1 LAPSSDDDHKC
12 GWREHALQL
21 AARVADVEAQLA
33 TLRRTAFGK
42 KSEKAKKLPPVPKPP
57 PTPEAVDE
65 KRRTRAAA
73 REETMETEVE
83 HTPVPDADKVC
94 SLCGGSDFRPVG
106 AGKSCDVLE
115 FIGAHFRRR
124 RLVRETLACRC
135 GGCVI
140 TAPAPPRWSAKTRYA
155 SSFVAYLAVSKC
167 RGSMPFYRLESL
179 AKSATAPIA
188 RSTMNELFH
197 RAAAKLR
204 RLDVALF
211 EAIRGDYLV
220 LADETTFKL
229 TSQSSK
235 AFIWTFLGHSLTGFR
250 FALSRAGSV
259 ATEALKDSKGVLVCD
274 DYSGYNAVTGQG
286 RRRRCGCLA
295 HARRKYFDAGNVPEA
310 HEALALIGFIYAVE
324 HEAER
329 RGVLG
334 TDEHAQLRQAF
345 SRPAYYALLQLARR
359 LRRLHAPKT
368 LLGRA
373 ARYTTSNSL
382 ALRAFLD
389 DVRIPPDNNRSENSI
404 RIVAL
409 GRKNWLF
416 VQSEDAGNNVAIVYS
431 LIESCERASVNPI
444 AYLTDVLDRIDG
456 VDDADLR
463 ELLPDRWKP
472 PVVAAPP
479 ADFDV
484 E

>member
-1 LAPSSDDDHKC
+1 MAPSSDDDHKC

-73 REETMETEVE
+73 REATIETEIE

-94 SLCGGSDFRPVG
+94 SLCGGTDFRPVG
-106 AGKSCDVLE
+106 TGKSCDVIE
-115 FIGAHFRRR
+115 FVGAHFRRR
-124 RLVRETLACRC
+124 RMVRETLACRC
-135 GGCVI
+135 GGCVV
-140 TAPAPPRWSAKTRYA
+140 TAPAPPRWSPKTRFA

-167 RGSMPFYRLESL
+167 LGSMPFYRLESM
-179 AKSATAPIA
+179 AKCATAPIA

-197 RAAAKLR
+197 RAAAKLC
-204 RLDVALF
+204 RLSEPLF
-211 EAIRGDYLV
+211 EVIRGDAIV
-220 LADETTFKL
+220 LADETTLKL
-229 TSQSSK
+229 TTQSSK
-235 AFIWTFLGHSLTGFR
+235 AFIWTFLGHGLTGYR
-250 FALSRAGSV
+250 FALGRGGSV
-259 ATEALKDSKGVLVCD
+259 ATDALKDSKGVLVCD
-274 DYSGYNAVTGQG
+274 DYAGYNALFAKGH
-286 RRRRCGCLA
+286 RRRAGCLA

-310 HEALALIGFIYAVE
+310 CDALELIGFIYAVE

-334 TDEHAQLRQAF
+334 SAEHLELRRTF
-345 SRPAYYALLQLARR
+345 SKPAYYALLQLARR
-359 LRRLHAPKT
+359 VGKLHAPKT

-373 ARYTTSNSL
+373 ARYTTSNSR

-389 DVRIPPDNNRSENSI
+389 DVRIPPDNNRSENAI

-416 VQSEDAGNNVAIVYS
+416 VQSEDAGKNVAIVYS
-431 LIESCERASVNPI
+431 LIASCERASVNPI
-444 AYLTDVLDRIDG
+444 SYLTDVLDRIDG

-472 PVVAAPP
+472 PAKP
-479 ADFDV
+479 ARPVDFDV

>member
-1 LAPSSDDDHKC
+1 
-12 GWREHALQL
+12 
-21 AARVADVEAQLA
+21 
-33 TLRRTAFGK
+33 
-42 KSEKAKKLPPVPKPP
+42 
-57 PTPEAVDE
+57 
-65 KRRTRAAA
+65 
-73 REETMETEVE
+73 M
-83 HTPVPDADKVC
+83 
-94 SLCGGSDFRPVG
+94 
-106 AGKSCDVLE
+106 
-115 FIGAHFRRR
+115 
-124 RLVRETLACRC
+124 VRETLACRC
-135 GGCVI
+135 GGCVV
-140 TAPAPPRWSAKTRYA
+140 TAPAPPRWSSKTRYA

-179 AKSATAPIA
+179 AKCATVPIA

-204 RLDVALF
+204 RLDGPLF
-211 EAIRGDYLV
+211 QVIRGDYLV

-229 TSQSSK
+229 TTQSSK
-235 AFIWTFLGHSLTGFR
+235 AFIWTFLGHGLTGYR
-250 FALSRAGSV
+250 FALTRAGSV
-259 ATEALKDSKGVLVCD
+259 ATEVLGESQGVLVCD
-274 DYSGYNAVTGQG
+274 DYSGYNAVTGKA

-310 HEALALIGFIYAVE
+310 HEALALIGLIYAVE

-329 RGVLG
+329 RGVTG
-334 TDEHAQLRQAF
+334 TDEHAQLRKTF
-345 SRPAYYALLQLARR
+345 STPAYYSLLQLARR
-359 LRRLHAPKT
+359 LRKLHAPKT

-373 ARYTTSNSL
+373 ARYTTSNSR
-382 ALRAFLD
+382 ALRAVLED
-389 DVRIPPDNNRSENSI
+389 LRIPPDNNRTENAI

-416 VQSEDAGNNVAIVYS
+416 VQSEEAGKNVAILYS
-431 LIESCERASVNPI
+431 LIASCERASVNPI

-456 VDDADLR
+456 LEDGDLR

-472 PVVAAPP
+472 PLKPALP